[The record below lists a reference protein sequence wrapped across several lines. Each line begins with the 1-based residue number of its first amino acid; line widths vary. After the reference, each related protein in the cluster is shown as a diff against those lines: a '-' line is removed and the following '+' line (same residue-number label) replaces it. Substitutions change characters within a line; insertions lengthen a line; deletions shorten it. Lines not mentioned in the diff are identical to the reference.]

1 MTYVWPAT
9 PVGSDSPGANFLTPT
24 LAPTSSRTAKYIG
37 VSGGD
42 SAMGQY
48 YRDAS
53 GKVEYIRRATRKVSK
68 AARIFA
74 PLGILMVALA
84 AISAV
89 VALFAGSEVP
99 LIAMVFFGLFGF
111 VAIRLAIYLNESQV
125 N

>member
-1 MTYVWPAT
+1 
-9 PVGSDSPGANFLTPT
+9 
-24 LAPTSSRTAKYIG
+24 
-37 VSGGD
+37 
-42 SAMGQY
+42 MGQY